1 MMLGPEQRWDE
12 FLGESRFMEGAVGW
26 GREIALCQHLESAG
40 FDCCPNKVACQRLR
54 RVWISV

>member
-26 GREIALCQHLESAG
+26 GREIALCQHLASIVVQTKWPVNG
-40 FDCCPNKVACQRLR
+40 
-54 RVWISV
+54 